1 MSTKIA
7 VSLYCATCG
16 QGDFEHNEDKSW
28 MKCKNCGREY
38 QGGID
43 ELATFNQN
51 QIQDAVEEV
60 GQQFIDD
67 FAKRR
72 EKTFR
77 GNKFIK
83 FKRR

>member
-1 MSTKIA
+1 MSTKIS
-7 VSLYCATCG
+7 VSLYCGTCG
-16 QGDFEHNEDKSW
+16 QGDFEHSDNKQSVQ
-28 MKCKNCGREY
+28 CKNCGREY
-38 QGGID
+38 SGGID

-51 QIQDAVEEV
+51 QIQDAVEEF

-67 FAKRR
+67 FAKRL
-72 EKTFR
+72 EQTFR